1 MWHKNRISEAHN
13 KSGCIF
19 DEQDG
24 KKANYPWHILFSFG
38 FKIEK
43 ILFWSFSFENMSEA
57 TTV

>member
-13 KSGCIF
+13 KSGCII

-24 KKANYPWHILFSFG
+24 KKANYPWHILFSFR

-43 ILFWSFSFENMSEA
+43 FLFEVFPLEHILKS